1 MFTNRK
7 YILIMRRI
15 ALFLLLFTICTAAFS
30 QTAKYSNDFLSIGVG
45 AKWMGMGSVGTASSS
60 DVGAAYW
67 NPAGLLGLENR
78 YQVEALHA
86 SYFAGMASYNH
97 IALGYKPDTTSAMA
111 FSIIRFGVDDIPN
124 TTDLIDGEGNI
135 NYDRL
140 KTFSVADYA
149 FLFSYAKKT
158 PIPNLWVGGNV
169 KVIYRNVGKFAS
181 AWGFGLD
188 AAAKYKMNH
197 WFFGATLRDVT
208 STFNFWSFNSDELEI
223 TVNDSTYN
231 IAPDN
236 NLEITLPRLIL
247 GASRSFKLSE
257 TINLATEIDF
267 DFTFDGKRN
276 TLISGK
282 PISIDPHFGFEVGYK
297 NLIYI
302 RAGANNIQRNSGF
315 SGTNELTLQPSL
327 GVGIKFRSITLDYAM
342 TNAGNHGYSRYSNI
356 FSLRWGFEAFK
367 R

>member
-1 MFTNRK
+1 MVSIF
-7 YILIMRRI
+7 
-15 ALFLLLFTICTAAFS
+15 CTAVFS

-45 AKWMGMGSVGTASSS
+45 AKWMGMGSVGTASST

-67 NPAGLLGLENR
+67 NPSGLLGMENR
-78 YQVEALHA
+78 YQAEALHA

-111 FSIIRFGVDDIPN
+111 FSVIRFGVDDIPN
-124 TTDLIDGEGNI
+124 TIDLIDSDGNI

-158 PIPNLWVGGNV
+158 PIRNLWVGGNV
-169 KVIYRNVGKFAS
+169 KVIYRNIGKFAS

-188 AAAKYKMNH
+188 ASARYNLNR
-197 WFFGATLRDVT
+197 WQFGAVLRDAT

-223 TVNDSTYN
+223 TVNDSTFN

-247 GASRSFKLSE
+247 GASRTFRLNE
-257 TINLATEIDF
+257 NFNLAAEADF
-267 DFTFDGKRN
+267 DFTFDRKRN
-276 TLISGK
+276 TLISSN
-282 PISIDPHFGFEVGYK
+282 PISIDPHFGVEVGYK
-297 NLIYI
+297 NLLFI
-302 RAGANNIQRNSGF
+302 RVGANNIQRSSGF
-315 SGTNELTLQPSL
+315 SSSNELTLQPSL
-327 GVGIKFRSITLDYAM
+327 GAGIKFRSITLDYAM
-342 TNAGNHGYSRYSNI
+342 TNAGSQGYSRYSNI
-356 FSLRWGFEAFK
+356 FSLRWGFDAF
-367 R
+367 RR

>member
-1 MFTNRK
+1 MFTIRK
-7 YILIMRRI
+7 TILIMRRI
-15 ALFLLLFTICTAAFS
+15 ALFLFLFIFCAAVFA

-45 AKWMGMGSVGTASSS
+45 AKWMGMGGVGSASSI

-97 IALGYKPDTTSAMA
+97 IAIGYKPDTASAMA
-111 FSIIRFGVDDIPN
+111 FSVIRFGVDDIPN
-124 TTDLIDGEGNI
+124 TTDLIDNDGNI

-158 PIPNLWVGGNV
+158 LVPNLWLGGNV
-169 KVIYRNVGKFAS
+169 KVIYRNIGKFAS
-181 AWGFGLD
+181 AWGFGID
-188 AAAKYKMNH
+188 AASRYRLNQ
-197 WFFGATLRDVT
+197 WLFGATLRDVT
-208 STFNFWSFNSDELEI
+208 STFNFWSFNSDELQI

-231 IAPDN
+231 IAPGK

-257 TINLATEIDF
+257 SINLSTEVDF

-276 TLISGK
+276 TLVSGK

-297 NLIYI
+297 NLLFI
-302 RAGANNIQRNSGF
+302 RAGANNIQRSSGF
-315 SGTNELTLQPSL
+315 SSSNELTLQPSL
-327 GVGIKFRSITLDYAM
+327 GVGIKFRSIALDYAM
-342 TNAGNHGYSRYSNI
+342 TNAGNQGYSRYSNI
-356 FSLRWGFEAFK
+356 FSLRWSFDAFK